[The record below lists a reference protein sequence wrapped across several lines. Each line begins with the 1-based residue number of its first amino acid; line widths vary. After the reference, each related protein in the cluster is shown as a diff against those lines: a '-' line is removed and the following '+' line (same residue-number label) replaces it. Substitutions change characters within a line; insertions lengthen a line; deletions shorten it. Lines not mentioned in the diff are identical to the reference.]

1 MAGIRA
7 PSSILSRARDA
18 GHRSGWPRTSRDD
31 WEPSLRPGRGRR
43 PGPQARG
50 AGKGAWRAGLASRP
64 RGLAPP
70 EASGPPLLHVGLPE
84 RPTRR
89 KGLGWRSRRGSGASR
104 PGGGRSRGCREE
116 PGREPDAI
124 EGGPAGSPGRMR
136 PDSRSLR
143 RSPFGSRAPSTSR
156 PPAARRQQASDGA
169 SPTFV
174 RQVRHFTSLSPPT
187 RPRARP
193 PGSAC
198 FLRRLP
204 APAHSTSRR
213 RGEEEGSSHRLA
225 LRSRACVLTVPRPPP
240 LPARRRGGA
249 SAARMRAGSVSRL
262 AVLRSWRWQDA
273 KGRGVSGLRARLRC

>member
-1 MAGIRA
+1 M
-7 PSSILSRARDA
+7 
-18 GHRSGWPRTSRDD
+18 
-31 WEPSLRPGRGRR
+31 
-43 PGPQARG
+43 
-50 AGKGAWRAGLASRP
+50 ASRP

-70 EASGPPLLHVGLPE
+70 EAARPPFLPVGLPG

-89 KGLGWRSRRGSGASR
+89 KGLRWRSRRGSGASR
-104 PGGGRSRGCREE
+104 PGGGRSRRYREA
-116 PGREPDAI
+116 PGREPDAM
-124 EGGPAGSPGRMR
+124 EGGPVGSPGRTR

-156 PPAARRQQASDGA
+156 PPAARRQEASDGA

-198 FLRRLP
+198 FPRRLL

-225 LRSRACVLTVPRPPP
+225 LRSRACALTVLRLPP
-240 LPARRRGGA
+240 LPARRRG
-249 SAARMRAGSVSRL
+249 
-262 AVLRSWRWQDA
+262 
-273 KGRGVSGLRARLRC
+273 RG